1 MIAVWLRYTSRLFPV
16 SLKCKQCRILLTHHI
31 ALLLLPSTARQ
42 RASELLGGRVL
53 LSSRFGSPVL
63 LLDLESV
70 KEARGRVHDE
80 NCIPDCAVDA
90 ISEEWLFYGAKS
102 LGHNPCRFGT
112 KTNIPSFSTSY
123 SYNDPRHQS
132 ASHAGAPASTPLR
145 SQTECVLTS
154 LTGPPSNSWP
164 SP

>member
-42 RASELLGGRVL
+42 RASELLRGHVL

-112 KTNIPSFSTSY
+112 KTNIPTSY
-123 SYNDPRHQS
+123 SYKDPRHQS

-145 SQTECVLTS
+145 SRTECVLTS

>member
-1 MIAVWLRYTSRLFPV
+1 MIAIWLRYTSRLFPV

-42 RASELLGGRVL
+42 RASELLRGRVL

-123 SYNDPRHQS
+123 SYKDPRHQS